1 MIHHFLLKSWR
12 SPGLIRPHY
21 VARTLWDLRPNA
33 DFHEYEKSIYGFS
46 LDWKNRGGSSIF
58 EVREISGIGPIP
70 TAEAFDRR
78 LDLEAGNVFIFG
90 CDKVGFVKICG
101 CFRKR
106 ICGSAY
112 DDVSFSDPK
121 VPQLQK
127 SVIGGIDFLSLV
139 RIEVIILGIRVAVAV
154 TNCRVEI
161 GRKNN
166 GS

>member
-101 CFRKR
+101 CF
-106 ICGSAY
+106 
-112 DDVSFSDPK
+112 PL
-121 VPQLQK
+121 QLL
-127 SVIGGIDFLSLV
+127 IGA
-139 RIEVIILGIRVAVAV
+139 R
-154 TNCRVEI
+154 
-161 GRKNN
+161 GRDRSGKNN
-166 GS
+166 GFLRSHLELGVP